1 MIFEE
6 KEKNPVKVDNIED
19 KGEEIIIK
27 KKIEPTILPGPY
39 KVKMEVSK
47 KGNFRIDGKL
57 YEMMPGSTFD
67 GAKLDPRKLE
77 ILVNTKYVRKV

>member
-1 MIFEE
+1 MMFE
-6 KEKNPVKVDNIED
+6 KTEKNPDKVDNIEN
-19 KGEEIIIK
+19 KGEEIPIK

-39 KVKMEVSK
+39 KIKMEVTK

>member
-1 MIFEE
+1 MFERT
-6 KEKNPVKVDNIED
+6 EKNPDKIDNIED
-19 KGEEIIIK
+19 KGEEILK
-27 KKIEPTILPGPY
+27 KKIEPIILPGPY
-39 KVKMEVSK
+39 KIKMEVIK